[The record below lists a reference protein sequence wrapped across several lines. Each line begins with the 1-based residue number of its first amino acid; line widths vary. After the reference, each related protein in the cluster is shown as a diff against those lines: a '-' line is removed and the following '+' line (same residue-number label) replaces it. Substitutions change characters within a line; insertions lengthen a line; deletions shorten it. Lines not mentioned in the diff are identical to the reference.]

1 MTKELKLS
9 KREVESLGLAANGLR
24 NQQIA
29 DALELSDS
37 SVKQHL
43 RRARIKLGAS
53 TLNEAIR
60 IYSRQQQLIE
70 IRNELIS
77 RIKKS
82 KMEETI
88 RAFILQETDAESIDE
103 LSFDDKTLEIWNYI
117 DKVIGQLEDD

>member
-1 MTKELKLS
+1 MAKELKLS

-70 IRNELIS
+70 IRN
-77 RIKKS
+77 R
-82 KMEETI
+82 
-88 RAFILQETDAESIDE
+88 
-103 LSFDDKTLEIWNYI
+103 
-117 DKVIGQLEDD
+117 

>member
-1 MTKELKLS
+1 MAKELKLS